1 MSDERRGMPS
11 ASGLEQIALCPGSF
25 VAQQGIEDIAGEA
38 AARGT
43 RIHAYLEGQEIILNT
58 EEQDCANALA
68 AKRDALMEQ
77 VFPDGKKLKVI
88 KEVRLWLQK

>member
-1 MSDERRGMPS
+1 MSDERRGLPS

-25 VAQQGIEDIAGEA
+25 VAQQGIEDVAGEA

-58 EEQDCANALA
+58 EEQDCADNLA
-68 AKRDALMEQ
+68 AKRDEMVER